1 MVAIVSSLVAIKS
14 SLSLATQQTPSL
26 SAMDDSSLHGAAY
39 ANPSTAASGLL
50 DALNLNTTHSI
61 DSTRISMEDLKA
73 VQLDSNESDSTSTT
87 VAQLQDAL
95 HRFLTGLNSNLVT
108 NENDN
113 TDSNSDTT
121 LAFSCLHCTSAFDTK
136 QQAGH
141 QQNAEHHL
149 GKELASRRQDNRML
163 LRHKLAADIPLSF
176 HTTISIWSRNF
187 VNWLITH
194 VILYTLWTTY
204 TLYCKPEMIEH
215 VVALY

>member
-1 MVAIVSSLVAIKS
+1 MFSFLQVLANLCIAYTASVVTMVAIVSSLVAIKS

-26 SAMDDSSLHGAAY
+26 SAMDDSSLHGTAY
-39 ANPSTAASGLL
+39 ANPSTAATGLL
-50 DALNLNTTHSI
+50 DAVNLNTTHSI

-95 HRFLTGLNSNLVT
+95 HRFMTGLNSNRVT

-121 LAFSCLHCTSAFDTK
+121 LAFSCLHCTSAFNAK
-136 QQAGH
+136 QPAGH
-141 QQNAEHHL
+141 QQNAGHHL

-176 HTTISIWSRNF
+176 HTTISI
-187 VNWLITH
+187 
-194 VILYTLWTTY
+194 
-204 TLYCKPEMIEH
+204 
-215 VVALY
+215 